1 MKNSYKEILS
11 ELKLNPNTKF
21 IKDSKVYIMN
31 EFIDEDDLIIMDFIQ
46 EKIKKI
52 KDIYE
57 MQKVLRFCIDDEIL
71 PLIYNIKTD
80 ETIFL
85 TIKKLEK
92 LTQTIFNINKTIN
105 KDNNIIENCN
115 ENFSFISSLKIYT
128 TLDNY
133 KICEIY
139 LSGLIIHDIY
149 RGIYE

>member
-21 IKDSKVYIMN
+21 IKDSKVYIIN
-31 EFIDEDDLIIMDFIQ
+31 EFINEDDLIIMDFIQ

-52 KDIYE
+52 KDIYKINE
-57 MQKVLRFCIDDEIL
+57 SIKLDIENEIL
-71 PLIYNIKTD
+71 PLIYNKKTY

-85 TIKKLEK
+85 TTKKLEK
-92 LTQTIFNINKTIN
+92 LAEIKFKINKIIN
-105 KDNNIIENCN
+105 KDNNIIN
-115 ENFSFISSLKIYT
+115 EVDEAFSFLNSIEIYT

>member
-31 EFIDEDDLIIMDFIQ
+31 EFINEDDLIIMDFIQ

-71 PLIYNIKTD
+71 PLIYNKKTY

-85 TIKKLEK
+85 TTKKLEK
-92 LTQTIFNINKTIN
+92 LAKIKFKINKIIN
-105 KDNNIIENCN
+105 KDNNIIN
-115 ENFSFISSLKIYT
+115 EVDETFSFLNSIETYT

-133 KICEIY
+133 KYCQIY
-139 LSGLIIHDIY
+139 LSRLVLKHIIY
-149 RGIYE
+149 

>member
-1 MKNSYKEILS
+1 
-11 ELKLNPNTKF
+11 
-21 IKDSKVYIMN
+21 
-31 EFIDEDDLIIMDFIQ
+31 
-46 EKIKKI
+46 
-52 KDIYE
+52 

>member
-1 MKNSYKEILS
+1 MKSNYKEILN

-21 IKDSKVYIMN
+21 IKDSKVYIIN
-31 EFIDEDDLIIMDFIQ
+31 EFINEDDLIIMDFIQ

-71 PLIYNIKTD
+71 PLIYNKKTY

-85 TIKKLEK
+85 TTKKLERLAEIK
-92 LTQTIFNINKTIN
+92 FKINKIIN
-105 KDNNIIENCN
+105 KDNNIIN
-115 ENFSFISSLKIYT
+115 EVDETFSFLNSIETYT

-133 KICEIY
+133 KYCQIY
-139 LSGLIIHDIY
+139 LSRLVLKHIIY
-149 RGIYE
+149 

>member
-21 IKDSKVYIMN
+21 IKDSKVYIIN
-31 EFIDEDDLIIMDFIQ
+31 EFINEDDLIIMDFIQ

-52 KDIYE
+52 KDIYKINE
-57 MQKVLRFCIDDEIL
+57 SIKLDIENEIL

-105 KDNNIIENCN
+105 KDNNIIN
-115 ENFSFISSLKIYT
+115 EVDETFSFLNSIETYT

-133 KICEIY
+133 KYCQIY
-139 LSGLIIHDIY
+139 LSRLVLKHIIY
-149 RGIYE
+149 

>member
-31 EFIDEDDLIIMDFIQ
+31 ELINEDDL
-46 EKIKKI
+46 
-52 KDIYE
+52 
-57 MQKVLRFCIDDEIL
+57 
-71 PLIYNIKTD
+71 
-80 ETIFL
+80 
-85 TIKKLEK
+85 
-92 LTQTIFNINKTIN
+92 
-105 KDNNIIENCN
+105 
-115 ENFSFISSLKIYT
+115 
-128 TLDNY
+128 

>member
-31 EFIDEDDLIIMDFIQ
+31 EFINEDDLIIMDFIQ

-57 MQKVLRFCIDDEIL
+57 INESIKLDIENEIL
-71 PLIYNIKTD
+71 PLIYNEKTY

-92 LTQTIFNINKTIN
+92 LAEIKFKINKIIN
-105 KDNNIIENCN
+105 KDNNIITEVD
-115 ENFSFISSLKIYT
+115 ETFSFLNSIEIYT
-128 TLDNY
+128 TLDDY
-133 KICEIY
+133 KYCQIY
-139 LSGLIIHDIY
+139 LSRLVLKYIIY
-149 RGIYE
+149 